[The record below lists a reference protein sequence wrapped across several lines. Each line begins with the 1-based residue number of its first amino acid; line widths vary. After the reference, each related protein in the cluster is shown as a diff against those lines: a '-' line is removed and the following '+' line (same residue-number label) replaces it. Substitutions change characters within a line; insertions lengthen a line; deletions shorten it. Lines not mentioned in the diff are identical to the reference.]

1 MEILVEIVTFI
12 ATFVDAIN
20 IIISAIQFIFD
31 LIITIFTSFFSI
43 WNWITSTI
51 HVLYNFSQIVPAWL
65 WVIPLAW
72 ISYRLIVFVKTVGG
86 D

>member
-1 MEILVEIVTFI
+1 MDVIIEIVTFV
-12 ATFVDAIN
+12 ATFIEAIN

-31 LIITIFTSFFSI
+31 LLITIFTNFFSI

-51 HVLYNFSQIVPAWL
+51 YALYNFSQVVPAWL
-65 WVIPLAW
+65 WAFPLAW
-72 ISYRLIVFVKTVGG
+72 ISFRLIIFVKSLGG

>member
-1 MEILVEIVTFI
+1 METIVGIFTFI
-12 ATFVDAIN
+12 ATFIEAIN
-20 IIISAIQFIFD
+20 IIISAIQFIFN

-43 WNWITSTI
+43 WNWITSSI
-51 HVLYNFSQIVPAWL
+51 HLIYNFSQIVPAWL

-72 ISYRLIVFVKTVGG
+72 ISYRLVVFIKTVGG